1 MALNIDKYQ
10 VMSAVSSLGFEV
22 FKNGSFHWNS
32 SKTPDMKINDD
43 GSIHC
48 WTSSPFKNYTS
59 NHGGLID
66 FLQVV
71 NVDMDFKEAKEE
83 AYKLLNLKLPSLNTY
98 KGYLSESNK
107 SNKNKKLSFI
117 SDDFIKNF
125 ETKRLENF
133 DKFKELLNETLP
145 SLDFTTQKELAQK
158 YEIGYSKDSNRL
170 IMPIRN
176 EDNKILT
183 FWKYSKNPKPFIN
196 KDGQEVILPKVL
208 FSKDRERCPFNL
220 QEFLEYIK
228 NKDKP
233 IYLLAGEKDTLNF
246 LGHNKQAL
254 TLGSE
259 NIPIEDK
266 YLVLF
271 KNLNI
276 VVAYDNDKYGVLGSY
291 KVAKQLENVARSV
304 KIWNWEE
311 VARVQNLTLHKGYD
325 MTDYLV
331 DIKEKKLEFNTSNL
345 EIKQFQDYET
355 AKNYYKEKEL
365 INSPKKQLN
374 RPFRVIK
381 NTNIKGQER

>member
-10 VMSAVSSLGFEV
+10 VMSAISLLGFEV

-48 WTSSPFKNYTS
+48 WTTTPFKNYTS

-71 NVDMDFKEAKEE
+71 NIDMDFKEAKEE
-83 AYKLLNLKLPSLNTY
+83 AYKLLKLELPVLDTY
-98 KGYLSESNK
+98 KGYSTKK
-107 SNKNKKLSFI
+107 SKKLGFI

-125 ETKRLENF
+125 EIQRLENF
-133 DKFKELLNETLP
+133 DRFKELLNETLP
-145 SLDFTTQKELAQK
+145 SLDFTAQKKLVQK
-158 YEIGYSKDSNRL
+158 YEIGYSKGSNRL

-196 KDGQEVILPKVL
+196 KDGDEVVLPKVL
-208 FSKDRERCPFNL
+208 FSKDRERCPFNIKD
-220 QEFLEYIK
+220 FLEF

-233 IYLLAGEKDTLNF
+233 TYILAGEKDTLNF
-246 LGHNKQAL
+246 IGHNKQAL

-259 NIPIEDK
+259 NILIENK
-266 YLVLF
+266 YLNLF
-271 KNLNI
+271 KDLDI
-276 VVAYDNDKYGVLGSY
+276 VIAYDNDKYGVLGSY
-291 KVAKQLENVARSV
+291 RVAKQLESLAKSV

-311 VARVQNLTLHKGYD
+311 VAKIQNLTLKKGYD
-325 MTDYLV
+325 MTDYLL

-345 EIKQFQDYET
+345 EVNQFKDYET

-365 INSPKKQLN
+365 KNTSKEQINKPFQL
-374 RPFRVIK
+374 RK
-381 NTNIKGQER
+381 NTNLKELERC